1 MRTIDLR
8 RIIEQNHLDWGEIST
23 ELFPKNKQPRRALD
37 RVAKGEALLDSEQ
50 ISRLATLLGVEIQD
64 LYMGYEW
71 KATSKPGLIT
81 LTTDKFRAEIDT
93 KKWSLKVYASDKL
106 FHDEVLMSPTIQLSE
121 LLKNLN
127 QIIEKYE

>member
-64 LYMGYEW
+64 LYAGYEW
-71 KATSKPGLIT
+71 KATSKPGLMT

-93 KKWSLKVYASDKL
+93 KNWILKVYANDKL